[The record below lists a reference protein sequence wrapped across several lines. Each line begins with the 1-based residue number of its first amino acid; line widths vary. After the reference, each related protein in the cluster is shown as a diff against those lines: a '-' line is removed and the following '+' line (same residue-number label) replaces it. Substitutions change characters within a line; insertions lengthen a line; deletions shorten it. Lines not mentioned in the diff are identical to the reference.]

1 MELVI
6 IESPFAGGQNI
17 DFKFQ
22 PLNGA
27 GTSWAAT
34 ATAKGALFEHND
46 YGPSKVSA
54 SKRAAMSLCTEYAR
68 AAMRDCLLRGEA
80 PYASHLLYTQ
90 DGVLNDDYP
99 DERALGIEAGLCW
112 GKKASKTVVYIDL
125 GISNGMAEGIQRAK
139 REGRPIEQ
147 RTLPGWS

>member
-6 IESPFAGGQNI
+6 IESPFAGANTPVKIVSELGG
-17 DFKFQ
+17 F
-22 PLNGA
+22 
-27 GTSWAAT
+27 T
-34 ATAKGALFEHND
+34 ATYTLCGVPMSVGPWASEEPAIKCAKRH
-46 YGPSKVSA
+46 
-54 SKRAAMSLCTEYAR
+54 AAREYAR

-90 DGVLNDDYP
+90 DGVLDDDTP

-112 GKKASKTVVYIDL
+112 GAAASKTVVYIDL
-125 GISNGMAEGIQRAK
+125 GISDGMAEGIQRAK